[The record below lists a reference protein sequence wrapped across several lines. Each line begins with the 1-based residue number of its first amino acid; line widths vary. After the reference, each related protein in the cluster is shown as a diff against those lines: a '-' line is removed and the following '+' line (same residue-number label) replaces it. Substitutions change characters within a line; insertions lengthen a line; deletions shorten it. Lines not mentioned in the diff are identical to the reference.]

1 MKIIRIILSM
11 ILVLTITGC
20 QKENSNQDF
29 WVATIN
35 ALETK
40 LENNSYNDGC
50 WQINVEDKAFAED
63 KDYRGL
69 TIRKINKEENTS
81 KTTMLSFQNN
91 NNIKT
96 ISYQYIIS
104 QKDNEQTVT
113 LESSDKDYKKYEI
126 KYQNNNKID
135 AIGKLNVDLKNKITY
150 DNVPLLKEAMNAYFS
165 LLEDF
170 QKEFKIDYHD
180 YDFVNLPELAK
191 DIEIPILE
199 NGNDKTATT
208 INYCSDVYFNAKG
221 FSLVTF
227 LEIEKDFSTAQFG
240 IYNIERKGYE
250 SNDTVTLEKRSID
263 SCYNIIQKYD
273 ADFNYA
279 VYLDNETAYIY
290 IQSKSDQEIQNDIL
304 NNNALQAVSILKKT
318 NESY

>member
-20 QKENSNQDF
+20 QKENNDQDF

-35 ALETK
+35 ALESK
-40 LENNSYNDGC
+40 LKNNSYNNDG
-50 WQINVEDKAFAED
+50 WQINVEDENFAKD
-63 KDYRGL
+63 KDHRGL
-69 TIRKINKEENTS
+69 TIRKINKNENIS

-104 QKDNEQTVT
+104 QDNKDQTLT
-113 LESSDKDYKKYEI
+113 IESSDKDYKKYEI
-126 KYQNNNKID
+126 KYQNNNKIN
-135 AIGKLNVDLKNKITY
+135 AIGKLNVDLNNKITY
-150 DNVPLLKEAMNAYFS
+150 DNVPLLKEAMDAYFS

-191 DIEIPILE
+191 DIEIPVLE
-199 NGNDKTATT
+199 NGNNKTATT
-208 INYCSDVYFNAKG
+208 INYYSDVYFNAKG

-250 SNDTVTLEKRSID
+250 SNDTVTLEERNID
-263 SCYNIIQKYD
+263 SCYNIIQKND
-273 ADFNYA
+273 ADINYA
-279 VYLDNETAYIY
+279 VYFDNEIAYTY
-290 IQSKSDQEIQNDIL
+290 LQSKSDQEIQNDIL
-304 NNNALQAVSILKKT
+304 NNNALQAVSILKTT